1 MGVEHGEWWVVGG
14 HYHDIIVSSPG
25 QGKCTFDIE
34 KSSHIRDFSESN
46 RRESEF
52 EPKNSEDNC
61 ETLNAEGR
69 ALNTYWTFSTV
80 IIAERFHF
88 LVVLELQWTLRVIC
102 YIFKPLNTKFRSQK
116 KRNLFPTFSFLDR
129 FSASTEVSMEM
140 AKNEIFSDSLFCFWN
155 GNCWLCWDQQCL

>member
-25 QGKCTFDIE
+25 QGKSAFDIE

-52 EPKNSEDNC
+52 EPKNSKDNC

-69 ALNTYWTFSTV
+69 ALNTHTGHSV
-80 IIAERFHF
+80 R
-88 LVVLELQWTLRVIC
+88 
-102 YIFKPLNTKFRSQK
+102 
-116 KRNLFPTFSFLDR
+116 
-129 FSASTEVSMEM
+129 
-140 AKNEIFSDSLFCFWN
+140 
-155 GNCWLCWDQQCL
+155 